1 MSNKK
6 VKWLIYTVLVG
17 LIPILIRLFIY
28 FVINNNSIN
37 LLSAS
42 DFISLGLVIHIS
54 IINEIEHFEY
64 SDTSWKTIING
75 MSIVFIAVYSV
86 LFALIIINE
95 GTESIINIETI
106 NFCTPVLS
114 FVSFLLSY
122 AVYDRLLCFDKDNI
136 E

>member
-28 FVINNNSIN
+28 FVINNNSID

-64 SDTSWKTIING
+64 SDTSWKTITNG
-75 MSIVFIAVYSV
+75 MSIVFITIYSV
-86 LFALIIINE
+86 LFALIIINLKL
-95 GTESIINIETI
+95 I
-106 NFCTPVLS
+106 
-114 FVSFLLSY
+114 
-122 AVYDRLLCFDKDNI
+122 
-136 E
+136 